1 MKLEK
6 IQIFDVFSCCI
17 TLSSLF
23 LIPVNYRFWLL
34 YSLACLCYIIIH
46 YKKGL
51 YGGMI
56 MNIVGMLIGIINFVR
71 YIL

>member
-6 IQIFDVFSCCI
+6 IQIFDIFSCCL

-23 LIPVNYRFWLL
+23 LIPVNYNFWLL

-46 YKKGL
+46 KRKGL

-56 MNIVGMLIGIINFVR
+56 MNIVGMIIGVINWVR